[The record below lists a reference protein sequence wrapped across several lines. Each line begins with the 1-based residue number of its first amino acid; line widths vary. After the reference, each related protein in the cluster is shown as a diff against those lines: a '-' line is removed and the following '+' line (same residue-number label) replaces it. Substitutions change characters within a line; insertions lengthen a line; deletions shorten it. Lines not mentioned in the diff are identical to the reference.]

1 MINEYTVNA
10 SVIKAVL
17 RLMASAN
24 ALRRVGRIG
33 WDSMAETI
41 TYFKREFGRT
51 LPESM
56 LRFRKKV
63 AQFKREGYAC
73 LISGRF
79 QNQNS
84 RKVNYKIERLILSL
98 DSLPERPF
106 NTTVAEMY
114 NQNV

>member
-1 MINEYTVNA
+1 
-10 SVIKAVL
+10 
-17 RLMASAN
+17 MASAN

-41 TYFKREFGRT
+41 TYFKREFGHT

-84 RKVNYKIERLILSL
+84 RKVNSIRSKAAGSFRWTACRSAPSIRRWPRCTIS
-98 DSLPERPF
+98 SS
-106 NTTVAEMY
+106 AAS
-114 NQNV
+114 